1 MGRTKNDLYF
11 LINNINS
18 KLNLDDDD
26 KLALDFSYGG
36 VRLCKYTNAHG
47 GMSDLSERV
56 TVSEMYTI
64 LYTLETTV
72 YKFELKKV

>member
-1 MGRTKNDLYF
+1 MRRTKNDLYF

-18 KLNLDDDD
+18 KLNLDDGD
-26 KLALDFSYGG
+26 KLILDFSYGG
-36 VRLCKYTNAHG
+36 VRLCKYTNECG
-47 GMSDLSERV
+47 GKSELSERV

-72 YKFELKKV
+72 YKFELKK